1 MPKFFLHLMNII
13 TSSCENYIIHFFT
26 YLLIRLILLE
36 CLIFEFL
43 YTLSI
48 NSLLDEYEVFLPFL
62 DHLVM
67 LAIPSLCC
75 VLCGSFNSCHLIW
88 HVCHDFL
95 YYWHPTKA
103 HKLCLVGS
111 PLLFPWHF
119 QALDLI
125 LRLFNIIFEFIFAL
139 LVWSSFHIVHVDV
152 EFLSSTW

>member
-13 TSSCENYIIHFFT
+13 TYSCEYIIHFFP

-36 CLIFEFL
+36 CLVFEFL
-43 YTLSI
+43 YILGI
-48 NSLLDEYEVFLPFL
+48 NSLLDEYEDFLPFL

-67 LAIPSLCC
+67 LAIPFAVCFVEALIPAI
-75 VLCGSFNSCHLIW
+75 SFDMSAMTSCTTGTLQKLISSA
-88 HVCHDFL
+88 DTL
-95 YYWHPTKA
+95 M
-103 HKLCLVGS
+103 GS

-139 LVWSSFHIVHVDV
+139 LV
-152 EFLSSTW
+152 